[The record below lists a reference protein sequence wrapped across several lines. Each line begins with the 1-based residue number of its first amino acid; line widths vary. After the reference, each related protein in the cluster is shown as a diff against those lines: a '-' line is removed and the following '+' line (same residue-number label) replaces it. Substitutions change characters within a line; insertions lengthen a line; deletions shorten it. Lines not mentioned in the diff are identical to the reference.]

1 MHRESPLSLAFSLVL
16 WSVTEADVHMRRAVE
31 NLGKAVPAVFHSWQ
45 GIKNVL
51 AESSHV
57 FVILQPKD
65 HMRAV
70 LEALRVPQPPH
81 IFSAHGVSVTRQMM
95 TPVVGAWRRGTRSLN
110 SRSVWSFAEPFRYE
124 TSVTK
129 MRHLMADIGPVRGGS
144 IVYTHPTEDV
154 ETMTRHAIAMV
165 RRMLGDLRGGQ
176 SWKTTSGVGGV
187 LCLITNQAEV
197 TVNIESGPQS
207 LLHATFLGREGKAV
221 LSNTGEGLL
230 EVQRQ
235 MGGTFENP
243 SLHESTGRPWS
254 LKGWQEHCA
263 DPANA
268 DPNTPEAALI
278 DISIA
283 EAFIV
288 GNGVPLALVVHSE

>member
-1 MHRESPLSLAFSLVL
+1 MHRESPLGLTFSLVL
-16 WSVTEADVHMRRAVE
+16 WSPTHADVHMRRAVE
-31 NLGKAVPAVFHSWQ
+31 DLGKGTPAVFHSWKD
-45 GIKNVL
+45 INAVL
-51 AESSHV
+51 ANSADV

-70 LEALRVPQPPH
+70 LEALRVPRPPH
-81 IFSAHGVSVTRQMM
+81 IFSAHSVAVTRQMM
-95 TPVVGAWRRGTRSLN
+95 TPVVGAWRRGTRGGP
-110 SRSVWSFAEPFRYE
+110 SVWSFAEPFRYE

-144 IVYTHPTEDV
+144 IVYTHPTEDL
-154 ETMTRHAIAMV
+154 ETMTRHVIAMV

-176 SWKTTSGVGGV
+176 SWKTASGLGGV
-187 LCLITNQAEV
+187 LCLIANQAEV
-197 TVNIESGPQS
+197 TVNIETGPQS

-221 LSNTGEGLL
+221 LSNTNEGLL

-263 DPANA
+263 DHASA
-268 DPNTPEAALI
+268 DPNTPESALI
-278 DISIA
+278 DISIT
-283 EAFIV
+283 EAFVV
-288 GNGVPLALVVHSE
+288 GNGVPLALVVQSE